1 MAASILLVDRP
12 DGAPNSFI
20 PSDLPSLPLDKTEEG
35 TMQRK
40 PPFPGTEDDREP

>member
-20 PSDLPSLPLDKTEEG
+20 PSDLSSLSIDET
-35 TMQRK
+35 
-40 PPFPGTEDDREP
+40 